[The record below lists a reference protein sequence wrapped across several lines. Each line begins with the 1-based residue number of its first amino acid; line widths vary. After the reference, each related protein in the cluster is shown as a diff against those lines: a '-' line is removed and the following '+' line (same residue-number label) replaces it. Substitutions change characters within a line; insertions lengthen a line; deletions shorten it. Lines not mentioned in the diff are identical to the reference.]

1 LEELEGKHKLEP
13 SRFSD
18 EFEGEHFSDAN
29 RRAAAVFRWAEGKW
43 DWNMLVERSGSD
55 EGDLQRL
62 ILQAAEV
69 LRQLEE
75 LPLPVALRAKM
86 ARLSLL
92 RDPVTDVW
100 RPTEGE

>member
-1 LEELEGKHKLEP
+1 
-13 SRFSD
+13 
-18 EFEGEHFSDAN
+18 
-29 RRAAAVFRWAEGKW
+29 
-43 DWNMLVERSGSD
+43 
-55 EGDLQRL
+55 LQRL

-100 RPTEGE
+100 RPTENE